1 MAARLVVMLFIC
13 LLTSVHADALDGA
26 ARFYNEGNAL
36 YKQGKYAEAAAAY
49 ERALASGPRNG
60 RVFYNLGNAYFKLN
74 RIGRAI
80 LAYERAQRLMPGD
93 EDVASNLQFAN
104 LLKLDKETEG
114 EVNAVS
120 RFGRWLLNLFSA
132 DLLSVACSLC
142 LFGISGSLIG
152 RMFRPDPRLR
162 PVWMGAVLSLG
173 AVLLVSGA
181 LLAFKVHARE
191 FERAAVVVA
200 GETDGR
206 SGPGDENIK
215 VFALHEG
222 TKVFIQRSEGG
233 WLLVRLPS
241 GIGGWIRAR
250 DVEKI

>member
-1 MAARLVVMLFIC
+1 MIARPVVMLFIC
-13 LLTSVHADALDGA
+13 LLAVRPAGALNEA
-26 ARFYNEGNAL
+26 TRLYNEGNDL
-36 YKQGKYAEAAAAY
+36 YKQGKYAEAAVAY
-49 ERALASGPRNG
+49 ERALTSGVRNG
-60 RVFYNLGNAYFKLN
+60 RVYYNLGNAYFKLN

-120 RFGRWLLNLFSA
+120 RFGRWLLNLFSVN
-132 DLLSVACSLC
+132 LLSVACSLC
-142 LFGISGSLIG
+142 LFGISGALIG
-152 RMFRPDPRLR
+152 RTFRPDPGLR
-162 PVWMGAVLSLG
+162 PVWMGAVLALG
-173 AVLLVSGA
+173 VVLLFSGA

-191 FERAAVVVA
+191 FEQAAVVVA

-206 SGPGDENIK
+206 SGPGDDHIK
-215 VFALHEG
+215 VFTLHEG
-222 TKVFIQRSEGG
+222 TKVLIQRSEGG

-241 GIGGWIRAR
+241 GIGGWIRANEAER
-250 DVEKI
+250 I